1 MSIIPGNWT
10 PFTFSVT
17 PATAWWAITA
27 AQANTAVTAIRNAF
41 VAAVPGGGWSADGAA
56 IEYVTVS
63 GTNMAV
69 ISAQHTSGDR
79 ILFVVNGGGN
89 IISGLNSDVG
99 SAISAGAVG
108 LAYNAGGAFSLAAN
122 TTNISISA
130 LFTDANQNRFSCLF
144 ENSNSTVSYTFHGAV
159 QGRNVWITGQ
169 NSTASASQWSSA
181 VLVGHDIIGQLV
193 HSGDTSTQA
202 QIRFGGVSAT
212 ASNHGD
218 TALTLGVAQ
227 VRAADGTTRRA
238 ARIFCVPLSA
248 AAVQNVTSTSWV
260 LNDIW
265 VARDAGDISTTGII
279 ANNGVKGRVDRGA
292 AMLGPQAITN
302 KVRVGPA
309 ESMMVHTN
317 NGLCLGW
324 DENAVAGIP

>member
-1 MSIIPGNWT
+1 MSITPGNWT

-17 PATAWWAITA
+17 PAAAWNALTA
-27 AQANTAVTAIRNAF
+27 AQANTAVTAIRDAF
-41 VAAVPGGGWSADGAA
+41 VAAAGSNGWSADGAA
-56 IEYVTVS
+56 VEYVT
-63 GTNMAV
+63 GTNTNTAV

-79 ILFVVNGGGN
+79 ILFVVKGTG
-89 IISGLNSDVG
+89 SAMSALNSDVG
-99 SAISAGAVG
+99 SNISNGAVG

-122 TTNISISA
+122 TTNISTSA
-130 LFTDANQNRFSCLF
+130 LFTDANQNRFSSVF
-144 ENSNSTVSYTFHGAV
+144 ESNGSTVSYAFYGAV

-169 NSTASASQWSSA
+169 NSTASASQWSAA
-181 VLVGHDIIGQLV
+181 VIVGHDIIGQLV

-202 QIRFGGVSAT
+202 QIRFGGLSPT

-309 ESMMVHTN
+309 QSMLVHTN

-324 DENAVAGIP
+324 DENAAAGIP

>member
-1 MSIIPGNWT
+1 MSITPGNWT

-17 PATAWWAITA
+17 PAAAWNGLSA
-27 AQANTAVTAIRNAF
+27 AQANTAVTAIRDAF
-41 VAAVPGGGWSADGAA
+41 VAAAAAHGWSADGAA
-56 IEYVTVS
+56 VEYAATTS
-63 GTNMAV
+63 TNTAV

-79 ILFVVNGGGN
+79 ILFVVKGGN
-89 IISGLNSDVG
+89 ANMSALNSDVG
-99 SAISAGAVG
+99 SAITTGAVG

-122 TTNISISA
+122 TTNISTSA

-144 ENSNSTVSYTFHGAV
+144 DNSSSTVSYAFYGAV

-202 QIRFGGVSAT
+202 QIRFGGLSAT

-218 TALTLGVAQ
+218 TGLANGVAQ
-227 VRAADGTTRRA
+227 VQAADGTTRRA
-238 ARIFCVPLSA
+238 ARIFCAPLNTGA
-248 AAVQNVTSTSWV
+248 QNVASTSWV

-279 ANNGVKGRVDRGA
+279 ASNGVKGRVDRGA
-292 AMLGPQAITN
+292 AMLGPQAIAN

-309 ESMMVHTN
+309 QSMLVHTN

-324 DENAVAGIP
+324 DENAAAGIP